1 MAELTL
7 LIGERASCAAS
18 FQIWLAMREVGLLFQ
33 IRSAAVSEP
42 RHADELCAGKLPVL
56 LVDEVPI
63 WEPLA
68 IGEFLAEHVPN
79 LWPTEPRAR
88 ALARS
93 VAFEAQSG
101 LRAIQT
107 LLPFDVTRRFATNR
121 LVGPVR
127 NDLDRITTLWQEC
140 RVRFRGDGPFLF
152 GRFSL
157 ADAVHAS
164 LALRLIG
171 HSIELPAE
179 AGVYLETI
187 TTLPAVSEW
196 IEAARHEQTRSL
208 QHRAPTGTQRPCP
221 AGEVRPGPLESTVPA
236 TTVEPGGVKSSEGE
250 PAVKPIGAGTR
261 RRH

>member
-7 LIGERASCAAS
+7 LIGKRASCAAS
-18 FQIWLAMREVGLLFQ
+18 FQTWLAMREVGLLFQ

-42 RHADELCAGKLPVL
+42 RYADKLCAGKLPVL

-93 VAFEAQSG
+93 IAFEAQSR

-107 LLPFDVTRRFATNR
+107 LLPFDVTRRFATTR

-140 RVRFRGDGPFLF
+140 RSRFRGDGPFLF

-157 ADAVHAS
+157 ADAIHAS

-187 TTLPAVSEW
+187 ATLPAVSEW
-196 IEAARHEQTRSL
+196 IEAARDEHARTVQHTGQTGMQRRSSVDE
-208 QHRAPTGTQRPCP
+208 A
-221 AGEVRPGPLESTVPA
+221 RPGPLEPTASA
-236 TTVEPGGVKSSEGE
+236 TNVEPSVGKSSEGE